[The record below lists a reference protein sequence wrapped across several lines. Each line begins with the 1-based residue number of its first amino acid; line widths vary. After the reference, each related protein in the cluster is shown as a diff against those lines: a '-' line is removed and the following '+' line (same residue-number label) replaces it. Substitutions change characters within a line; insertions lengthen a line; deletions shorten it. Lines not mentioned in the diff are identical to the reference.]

1 VCAQEGYEEKLAAHK
16 ELIETKMSAAI
27 TLVKVLQITDSKAFV
42 TTYGQLLDQRMQ
54 NPEAMQQCLALLDIS
69 KDVAVARI
77 NMFRSM
83 GNAGG
88 LAGVCPLTP
97 RHASCCWFCNILMC

>member
-1 VCAQEGYEEKLAAHK
+1 VGYEEKLSTHK

-42 TTYGQLLDQRMQ
+42 TTYGQLLEQRMQ
-54 NPEAMQQCLALLDIS
+54 SPEAMQQCLALLDIS
-69 KDVAVARI
+69 KDVAVTRI

-83 GNAGG
+83 GHAGG
-88 LAGVCPLTP
+88 FAGVRPLM
-97 RHASCCWFCNILMC
+97 H